1 MDVGGGGGNVE
12 LWHVSKSEAGAVGSR
27 RKQGSVQ
34 SDILESVKNWPV
46 NHRHRQN
53 APPARSEGRRERRRE
68 GERRMGRE
76 IVIKRK
82 GAGTGDSNGG
92 RVGN

>member
-1 MDVGGGGGNVE
+1 MGVGGGGGNVE

-68 GERRMGRE
+68 GGRE
-76 IVIKRK
+76 TDGKGDCHQKKRC
-82 GAGTGDSNGG
+82 GYG
-92 RVGN
+92 R